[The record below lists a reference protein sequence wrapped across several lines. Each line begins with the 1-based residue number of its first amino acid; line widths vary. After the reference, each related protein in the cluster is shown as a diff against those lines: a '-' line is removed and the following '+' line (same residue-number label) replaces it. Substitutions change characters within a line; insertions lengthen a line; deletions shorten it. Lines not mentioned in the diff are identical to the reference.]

1 MQVVEGDLEELDPE
15 LAKRQSRR
23 EVAQA
28 RTKEEL
34 EAIAKERGY
43 KAGWVTHM
51 LNARGGRNRYAQAQF
66 R

>member
-15 LAKRQSRR
+15 VAKRQSRR
-23 EVAQA
+23 EVAKA
-28 RTKEEL
+28 RTREEL
-34 EAIAKERGY
+34 EAIARDRGY

-51 LNARGGRNRYAQAQF
+51 LNVRGQRHGQASF